1 MILPFKI
8 PVSLKIME
16 NEYSVD
22 EDSVTTLLQVHL
34 E

>member
-8 PVSLKIME
+8 PISLKIME